1 MRPLKLTVSAFGP
14 YADRTEIDMESLGT
28 NGIYL
33 ICGDTGAGKTT
44 IFDAITF
51 ALYGEA
57 SGGNREP
64 SMLRSKYALP
74 GTPTEVELIFKYR
87 DKIYR
92 VKRNPEYER
101 PKSRGEGVTKE
112 KANAEL
118 YMPDGKVVS
127 KLKDVNNKI
136 TEIMG
141 VDKQRFSQIAM
152 IAQGDFLKL
161 LLAST
166 DERKKIFQKLFHTQ
180 NYYVLQ
186 ERLKS
191 DASKLAREYSELCG
205 SLRQY
210 ISGIQWDFDDE
221 LSQRVEAAKNGSISN
236 GEVIELLGE
245 MVGIDEKNTDASE
258 LGEVE
263 KELLTA
269 AERLALAEE
278 YEKSER
284 IIDETKNKLIK
295 EEQSLLTLKKC
306 YEEKAANK
314 PKIEDLTNKAAEY
327 KAKLS
332 DYDELERKMT
342 ELSEKTAVLKEYQSS
357 AEDKAKPAR
366 DKENELKKLSTKY
379 EELSNAGENRA
390 RIEAEKNKND
400 YEINRLNKLK
410 ADFENLKKLEKEYKE
425 ACDIYKTTAQKSLAA
440 VQSYTKIYKAY
451 LDEQAGIIAE
461 SLTDGQPCP
470 VCGSIQHPK
479 PAEKSDAAPDRYE
492 LEKSKSKAEKAENQ
506 AVQASV
512 AAGEV
517 KGNYET
523 VKKAVGLQAKEVLNI
538 DDYEM
543 ISKALEERER
553 RLSEKNN
560 ETIKE
565 LKKADENL
573 AEKTRLEEEIPRL
586 RTEYEKIIS
595 ETAELNQKMSELK
608 TECGFAE
615 NALTELSKKLKFKS
629 KAEAEF
635 NIKRLEDEKKKAEN
649 EIEAALKS
657 YNDCDKNI
665 AVLKKTVDTEV
676 KKLGGREKICIED
689 EKKRRDELIKLKSDL
704 TEKNKKIY
712 ARLENNKAIKKRAEE
727 TAAVISK
734 TEEQLGFIKA
744 LSDTANGNIGGKEKI
759 MLETYV
765 QMTYFNRIIARANT
779 RLMVM
784 TNAQYEL
791 VRQSTAE
798 NNRSQSGLELDVI
811 DHYNGS
817 RRSVKTL
824 SGGES
829 FKASLSLALGL
840 SDEIQASAGGIRLDT
855 MFVDEGF
862 GSLDDESLQQ
872 AMRALIG
879 LTESNRLVGIIS
891 HISELKEKIDKQIV
905 VTKEKSG
912 GSSVKIIV

>member
-57 SGGNREP
+57 SGDNREP

-136 TEIMG
+136 TEIIG

-221 LSQRVEAAKNGSISN
+221 LSQRVETAKNGSISN
-236 GEVIELLGE
+236 GEVIKLLGE
-245 MVGIDEKNTDASE
+245 MVDIDKKNTDASE

-284 IIDETKNKLIK
+284 IIEETKNKLIK

-342 ELSEKTAVLKEYQSS
+342 ELSEKTAVLEEYQSS
-357 AEDKAKPAR
+357 AENKVKPVR

-400 YEINRLNKLK
+400 YELNRLSKLK
-410 ADFENLKKLEKEYKE
+410 ADFESSKKLEKEYKE
-425 ACDIYKTTAQKSLAA
+425 ACDIYKIKARESFDA

-461 SLTDGQPCP
+461 SLTDGHPCP
-470 VCGSIQHPK
+470 VCGSTQHPK

-492 LEKSKSKAEKAENQ
+492 LEKSKAKAEKAENQ

-523 VKKAVGLQAKEVLNI
+523 VKKAVGLQAKEVLDI

-553 RLSEKNN
+553 RLFKKNN

-565 LKKADENL
+565 LKRADENL
-573 AEKTRLEEEIPRL
+573 DEKTRLEEEIPRL
-586 RTEYEKIIS
+586 RTECEKLIS
-595 ETAELNQKMSELK
+595 ETAELNQKISELK

-629 KAEAEF
+629 KAEAEL

-665 AVLKKTVDTEV
+665 AVLKKAVDTEM
-676 KKLGGREKICIED
+676 KKLGEREKICIED

-704 TEKNKKIY
+704 TERNKKIY

-734 TEEQLGFIKA
+734 AEGQLGFIKA